1 MYVTGHNTNDYI
13 LKVEVDG
20 EMHECVFHAG
30 EYGNIQE
37 MVVKVLKTVIYDS
50 EIDLYGITNIEFERG

>member
-13 LKVEVDG
+13 LKVEVNG
-20 EMHECVFHAG
+20 ETHECVFHAG